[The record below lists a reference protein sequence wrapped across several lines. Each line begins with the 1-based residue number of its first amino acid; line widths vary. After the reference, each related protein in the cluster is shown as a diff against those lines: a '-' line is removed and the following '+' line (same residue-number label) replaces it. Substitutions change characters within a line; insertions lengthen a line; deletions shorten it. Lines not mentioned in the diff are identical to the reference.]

1 MVSKFLKKQLRE
13 RGMSKD
19 DMNNPRSF
27 QENYQA
33 MDKDDKLAWEEA
45 IRTGKV
51 PEYHKK
57 RGHYFG

>member
-1 MVSKFLKKQLRE
+1 MVSRFLKKQLRE
-13 RGMSKD
+13 RGIKGKD
-19 DMNNPRSF
+19 VDPSTF
-27 QENYQA
+27 QFNGKA
-33 MDKDDKLAWEEA
+33 MDADDKAAWEEA